1 LFFAEESIRLSDRGD
16 YMLDALTHARSFAV
30 AAHGDQKYGDH
41 PYSFHLDAVVELLA
55 AFGKQ
60 AQIVGY
66 LHDVVEDTGVSL
78 QAVRQE
84 FGECV
89 ADCVA
94 LVTDEPGANCKES
107 KARTNAKLA
116 AVSGE
121 NKLALIV
128 KAADRLANLRMSA
141 VGAESKRD
149 TYRREHS
156 AFRQAA
162 YRPGLCDELW
172 REMDRILGEPRI

>member
-1 LFFAEESIRLSDRGD
+1 MS
-16 YMLDALTHARSFAV
+16 DALTHARSFAI

-41 PYSFHLDAVVELLA
+41 PYSFHLDAVAELLA
-55 AFGKQ
+55 AFGEQ

-66 LHDVVEDTGVSL
+66 LHDVVEDTDVPI
-78 QAVRQE
+78 QTVRQE
-84 FGECV
+84 FGDRV

-94 LVTDEPGANCKES
+94 LVTDETGANRKER

-121 NKLALIV
+121 KELALIV
-128 KAADRLANLRMSA
+128 KTADRLANLRMSA
-141 VGAESKRD
+141 LGGAESKLD
-149 TYRREHS
+149 MYRREHP
-156 AFRQAA
+156 AFREAV

-172 REMDRILGEPRI
+172 REMSRILGEPGRV

>member
-1 LFFAEESIRLSDRGD
+1 
-16 YMLDALTHARSFAV
+16 MLDALTHARSFAV
-30 AAHGDQKYGDH
+30 AAHGDQRYGDH
-41 PYSFHLDAVVELLA
+41 PYSFHLDAVVDLLA
-55 AFGKQ
+55 AFGEQ

-66 LHDVVEDTGVSL
+66 LHDVVEDTAVPL
-78 QAVRQE
+78 QTVRQQ
-84 FGECV
+84 FGDRV

-94 LVTDEPGANCKES
+94 LVTDETGANRNERKT
-107 KARTNAKLA
+107 RTNAKLA

-121 NKLALIV
+121 NELALVV

-141 VGAESKRD
+141 LGGAESKLEM
-149 TYRREHS
+149 YRREHS

-172 REMDRILGEPRI
+172 REMDRILGEGGRV